1 VPAEK
6 DEIPGYKLA
15 RRIVVAV
22 VGSTVLL
29 AGIVM
34 IVTPGPAIVLVPVGL
49 AILGAEFAWAR
60 LWLHK
65 LRRGISAQNMKNQG
79 ARAEIHRNRQA

>member
-1 VPAEK
+1 MSRNP
-6 DEIPGYKLA
+6 YNSHYRFA

-34 IVTPGPAIVLVPVGL
+34 IVTPGPAIVVIPIGL

-60 LWLHK
+60 FWLRSI
-65 LRRGISAQNMKNQG
+65 RRGISAQNQKNHQDWNLH
-79 ARAEIHRNRQA
+79 IHV

>member
-1 VPAEK
+1 MNK
-6 DEIPGYKLA
+6 MTRITYKAA
-15 RRIVVAV
+15 RRIAIAV

-34 IVTPGPAIVLVPVGL
+34 IVTPGPAFVVIPVGL

-60 LWLHK
+60 LWLRK
-65 LRRGISAQNMKNQG
+65 IRRSLSANSAKDHG
-79 ARAEIHRNRQA
+79 DRAERHRRQ